1 MRAILIILSVY
12 TVLSGCSGN
21 KNNMKDLSC
30 CSSFDSMLTSLHD
43 RDKFSGNVLVAVGDT
58 ILFKASYGY
67 ADRDNKK
74 LLNDSTIFELASI
87 SKQFTAAGILLL
99 QERGLLNYNDMAIC
113 YLPELPYP
121 DITLYQLLTHT
132 SGIPDYIPMIEAHW
146 DKSKIAG
153 NKDVLKLFHDY
164 GPKASYLP
172 GERMEYSD
180 AGYIMLA
187 LIIERIS
194 HIPYS
199 QFMKEQI
206 FQPLGMEK
214 TFVCTNR
221 YSTPKLPY
229 NTALGYV
236 FSDTLQA
243 YILPGGLQ
251 EYQYLYYLDAI
262 EGEGKINSTITDLL
276 KWHRSIQTHKILSD
290 TTMQLA
296 FSIAKLKNGHDAM
309 MEPIVDSTRPDYYGF
324 GYFIEEIPELG
335 KVVYHSGGYEG
346 FRSYL
351 WHAVDQKVSFI
362 LTANTFSEEARL
374 CRTKMIELITA
385 HFSKGKS
392 AGKQTP

>member
-1 MRAILIILSVY
+1 MRAVLILLSVY
-12 TVLSGCSGN
+12 MMLSGCSGN

-30 CSSFDSMLTSLHD
+30 CAAFDSMLTSLHD

-74 LLNDSTIFELASI
+74 TLNDSTVFELASV
-87 SKQFTAAGILLL
+87 SKQFTAAGIMLL
-99 QERGLLNYNDMAIC
+99 QERGLLNYSDMANH

-121 DITLYQLLTHT
+121 DITIYQLLTHT

-146 DKSKIAG
+146 DKSKVAG

-164 GPKASYLP
+164 SPKTSYLP

-194 HIPYS
+194 HMPYS
-199 QFMKEQI
+199 QFMKEHL
-206 FQPLGMEK
+206 FQPLGMEE
-214 TFVCTNR
+214 TWIYTHR
-221 YSTPKLPY
+221 YSTKEHPY

-236 FSDTLQA
+236 FSDALQA
-243 YILPGGLQ
+243 YVLPDGLE
-251 EYQYLYYLDAI
+251 EYKYLYYLDAI
-262 EGEGKINSTITDLL
+262 EGEGKVNSTVTDLL
-276 KWHRSIQTHKILSD
+276 KWNLSIQTHKILSD

-296 FSIAKLKNGHDAM
+296 FAIAKLKNGSNAI
-309 MEPIVDSTRPDYYGF
+309 MEPIADTSRPDYYGF
-324 GYFIEEIPELG
+324 GYFIEEDPELG

-346 FRSYL
+346 YRSYL

-362 LTANTFSEEARL
+362 MTANTFSEEARL
-374 CRTKMIELITA
+374 CRVKMVELITA
-385 HFSKGKS
+385 HFSKRKLTGK
-392 AGKQTP
+392 